1 MQVSGRATFD
11 GFIVPLGEQQQ
22 EELVPIGSHFID
34 NRSEIAKPSKD
45 LFTQGCVDLQDAL
58 LKLLAV
64 TLDY

>member
-1 MQVSGRATFD
+1 M
-11 GFIVPLGEQQQ
+11 PLGEQQQ

-34 NRSEIAKPSKD
+34 DRSEIAKPSKD

-64 TLDY
+64 ALDY